1 MPFETSLA
9 KEPETTAAAAADTA
23 ERAWVDRIRSGDRPA
38 FEALYHSFIG
48 KQNGPRAAWL
58 LTTLDPAFVKQ
69 RMTEAA
75 RAT

>member
-1 MPFETSLA
+1 VSKA
-9 KEPETTAAAAADTA
+9 
-23 ERAWVDRIRSGDRPA
+23 A
-38 FEALYHSFIG
+38 FEALYYSFIG

-75 RAT
+75 RAK